1 MTSSTYARILRQ
13 VVAFAIG
20 FALVSIVVLATA
32 AADHVN
38 ADRTRLGLRGYEP
51 VAYVD
56 EKRAAFA
63 AKADIEARAVLLV
76 AHPDFR
82 DPPWLQTVLLAAPLP
97 DGGHVGVII
106 NRPTTA
112 TLGQL
117 FPNHTAS
124 QRVTDPVYYGGPF
137 STGTLVAVVK
147 SDASPGK
154 GSFALTKELF
164 LAVDGETIDRVIEQ
178 RPGAARYYAGFTLW
192 ARGELRRE
200 LSEGLWSVLDADA
213 GTVFRKD
220 TRGLWKE
227 LSRGSQGV
235 LVQTPIPQLATEHQ
249 AG

>member
-1 MTSSTYARILRQ
+1 MTSSIYARILRQ

-20 FALVSIVVLATA
+20 FALVAIVVLATA
-32 AADHVN
+32 A

-51 VAYVD
+51 IAYFD
-56 EKRAAFA
+56 EGRAAFA

-124 QRVTDPVYYGGPF
+124 QRVADPVYYGGPF

-192 ARGELRRE
+192 APGELKLE
-200 LSEGLWSVLDADA
+200 LAEGLWSVLDADA

-220 TRGLWKE
+220 MRGLWKE

-249 AG
+249 VG